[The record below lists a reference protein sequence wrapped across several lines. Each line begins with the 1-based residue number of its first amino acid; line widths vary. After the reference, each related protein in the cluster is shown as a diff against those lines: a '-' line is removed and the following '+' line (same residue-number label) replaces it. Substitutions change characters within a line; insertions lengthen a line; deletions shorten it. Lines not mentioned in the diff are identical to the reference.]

1 MKKSQPQDF
10 NLALQK
16 AAKTAP
22 FYRLPADW
30 PDVIRVKSDDE
41 SGGTV
46 WWRRTLYRDILRERS
61 PSELSSAI
69 NWLEK
74 KLPGTLVA
82 LRGTT
87 RFRELLNL
95 TSGGSLEIEG
105 FPRVT
110 DLELYALLAVLL
122 VNERKLALQVAESSR
137 TTDESWFAENK
148 AQITEIFVVCWK
160 LREAFM
166 AGKED
171 GLVSS
176 NKKGG
181 KARYKDIAKYHVPVL
196 DRFESGNRR
205 GEWRDLLHA
214 KAQIH
219 NELKAK
225 KEKNQ
230 PIPSELTIERWIRDH
245 RQGKGFDLAT
255 DKTDVPLSIVYL

>member
-16 AAKTAP
+16 AVKTAP
-22 FYRLPADW
+22 FYQLPADW
-30 PDVIRVKSDDE
+30 PDAVRVKSDDE
-41 SGGTV
+41 SSGTV

-74 KLPGTLVA
+74 KLPGTTVA

-95 TSGGSLEIEG
+95 TSDGSLEIEG

-122 VNERKLALQVAESSR
+122 INERKLALQVAESSR
-137 TTDESWFAENK
+137 TTDESWFADNK

-160 LREAFM
+160 LREAYL
-166 AGKED
+166 AGFQAGEKN
-171 GLVSS
+171 GLVL
-176 NKKGG
+176 NKKKAG
-181 KARYKDIAKYHVPVL
+181 KARQEELAEYHIPVL
-196 DRFESGNRR
+196 ERFEIGNRQ

-214 KAQIH
+214 RATIH
-219 NELKAK
+219 NEFKAK
-225 KEKNQ
+225 KVQNQ

-245 RQGKGFDLAT
+245 RQGKVFDL
-255 DKTDVPLSIVYL
+255 DDPFSVIYL